1 MKKPVLFA
9 LTLYVVSLCTAAAQS
24 LQPLASKDSVNILL
38 GFSKKIYK
46 TDVNKAICLT
56 KRAYRY
62 AQEAGS
68 ADGEGRS
75 SFMLGVLY
83 KEVNNYTE
91 SLNAYQHAL
100 RLFEKL
106 NDSTQIGL
114 TYNGMGGV
122 YLFNLN
128 HVTWSAYYFGKARTY
143 LQHDSLNL
151 ALPLTNLGSLKLR
164 TGKPDEALALYEAA
178 YSIQLKYN
186 DLPRMS
192 TTLNNIATLL
202 DAKKEYTKSKEYYAR
217 SLEIEKILENPKGTS
232 WTLLGLAGAC
242 CMNNEH
248 EQAEVYVR
256 EAMDI
261 AKKYSLHKNYIHAL
275 QYLAYEC
282 EHTHKLKEA
291 KSFALQASALA
302 DKHNLSQIK
311 GELYQQ
317 LAFVCEK
324 MGELKQALH
333 YQQKHSIYKD
343 SLAEA
348 ERQAAA
354 EVAELKEKPVFASA
368 PATANNYWPWLSF
381 AVICTAS
388 IGFIF
393 LRKKKY
399 LHPAEVTEVPQAPI
413 DEAQTPATDIPIPT
427 QPENNGQATLP
438 DTDTIHLEVIN
449 GQGMKLINLTD
460 IQWFQKDG
468 KSYHAFTE
476 KGNYRVRQNM
486 TELEESLPRGRFFRI
501 NRAVIINMD
510 AMNNYSF
517 WENHKYIIRMKDAQK
532 TEFTISRNRLR
543 EMKENFNV
551 FEH

>member
-1 MKKPVLFA
+1 MKKLLFA
-9 LTLYVVSLCTAAAQS
+9 LTLYVVSLHAVTAQS
-24 LQPLASKDSVNILL
+24 LQPLAGKDSVNILL
-38 GFSKKIYK
+38 GFSRSIYK
-46 TDVNKAICLT
+46 TDVNKAIGLA

-62 AQEAGS
+62 AREAGS
-68 ADGEGRS
+68 MDGEARS

-83 KEVNNYTE
+83 KEINNYTE
-91 SLNAYQHAL
+91 SLNAYRHAL
-100 RLFEKL
+100 SLFEKR

-114 TYNGMGGV
+114 AYNGMGGV

-128 HVTWSAYYFGKARTY
+128 HVTWSAYYFGKARAY
-143 LQHDSLNL
+143 LQHDSVNL

-164 TGKPDEALALYEAA
+164 TGKLDEALALYEAA
-178 YSIQLKYN
+178 YSIQLKNN

-202 DAKKEYTKSKEYYAR
+202 DSKKDYAKSKEYYTR

-248 EQAEVYVR
+248 EQAELYVR

-261 AKKYSLHKNYIHAL
+261 ARKYSLHKNYIHAL

-291 KSFALQASALA
+291 KNFALQASSLA
-302 DKHNLSQIK
+302 DKHNLTHIK

-324 MGELKQALH
+324 MGELKQAFH

-348 ERQAAA
+348 ERKAADD
-354 EVAELKEKPVFASA
+354 VAELKEKPAMASA
-368 PATANNYWPWLSF
+368 PAATNNYWPWLSF

-393 LRKKKY
+393 LRKVK
-399 LHPAEVTEVPQAPI
+399 HTQAEDVKEVIPPVDAAEST
-413 DEAQTPATDIPIPT
+413 DEVIVLPPPS
-427 QPENNGQATLP
+427 EHNGQATLP
-438 DTDTIHLEVIN
+438 DMMHLEVIN
-449 GQGMKLINLTD
+449 GQGMKIISLND

-486 TELEESLPRGRFFRI
+486 TELEESLPRDRFFRI

-517 WENHKYIIRMKDAQK
+517 WENHKYIIRMKDEQR

-543 EMKENFNV
+543 EMKESFNV

>member
-1 MKKPVLFA
+1 MKKLLLFA
-9 LTLYVVSLCTAAAQS
+9 LTLYVVSPPVALAQS
-24 LQPLASKDSVNILL
+24 LQPLAGKDSVNILL
-38 GFSKKIYK
+38 GLSKKIYK
-46 TDVNKAICLT
+46 TDANKAFCMA
-56 KRAYRY
+56 KRAYRH
-62 AQEAGS
+62 AQDAGS
-68 ADGEGRS
+68 MDGEARS
-75 SFMLGVLY
+75 SLMLGILH
-83 KEVNNYTE
+83 KELNNYTE
-91 SLNAYQHAL
+91 SLKAYQHAL
-100 RLFEKL
+100 GLFEKL

-128 HVTWSAYYFGKARTY
+128 HVTWSAYYFGKARAY
-143 LQHDSLNL
+143 LQHDSANL

-164 TGKPDEALALYEAA
+164 TGKIDEALALYEAA
-178 YSIQLKYN
+178 YSIQVKYN

-202 DAKKEYTKSKEYYAR
+202 DSKKEYTKSKEYYAR
-217 SLEIEKILENPKGTS
+217 SLEIEKILENPRGTS
-232 WTLLGLAGAC
+232 LTLLGLAGAC

-256 EAMDI
+256 EAMGI

-291 KSFALQASALA
+291 KSFALQASNLA
-302 DKHNLSQIK
+302 DQHNLPHIK
-311 GELYQQ
+311 GDLYQQ

-348 ERQAAA
+348 ERKAAT
-354 EVAELKEKPVFASA
+354 EVAELREKPVLASA
-368 PATANNYWPWLSF
+368 ATATNNYWPWLSF
-381 AVICTAS
+381 ALICTAS

-393 LRKKKY
+393 LRKVKHA
-399 LHPAEVTEVPQAPI
+399 HPAEVTEVSTSPV
-413 DEAQTPATDIPIPT
+413 DETPSPATAIAAPV

-438 DTDTIHLEVIN
+438 EMMHLEVIN
-449 GQGMKLINLTD
+449 GQGMKIISLDD
-460 IQWFQKDG
+460 IQWFQKEG

-476 KGNYRVRQNM
+476 KGSYRVRQNM

-517 WENHKYIIRMKDAQK
+517 WENHKYIIRMKDDQK

-543 EMKENFNV
+543 EMKESFNV

>member
-1 MKKPVLFA
+1 MKKLLLFA
-9 LTLYVVSLCTAAAQS
+9 LTLYVVSVRTITAQS

-38 GFSKKIYK
+38 GFSKKIYR
-46 TDVNKAICLT
+46 TDVNKAICMT
-56 KRAYRY
+56 KRAYRH

-68 ADGEGRS
+68 MDGEARS

-83 KEVNNYTE
+83 KELNNCTE
-91 SLNAYQHAL
+91 SLDAYQHAL
-100 RLFEKL
+100 RLFETL

-143 LQHDSLNL
+143 LQHDSVNL

-164 TGKPDEALALYEAA
+164 TGKLDEALALYETA

-202 DAKKEYTKSKEYYAR
+202 DSKKDYAKSKQYYAR

-232 WTLLGLAGAC
+232 WALLGLAGAC

-248 EQAEVYVR
+248 EQAELYVR

-261 AKKYSLHKNYIHAL
+261 ARKYSLHKNYIHAL

-291 KSFALQASALA
+291 RSFALQASSLA
-302 DKHNLSQIK
+302 DKHNMSHVK

-343 SLAEA
+343 SLAVA
-348 ERQAAA
+348 ERKAAA
-354 EVAELKEKPVFASA
+354 EVAELKEKPVLASA
-368 PATANNYWPWLSF
+368 PTAPNDYWPWLSF

-393 LRKKKY
+393 LRKVKHPPVQEVMETK
-399 LHPAEVTEVPQAPI
+399 HPAL
-413 DEAQTPATDIPIPT
+413 DEASSPAEDIAIATP
-427 QPENNGQATLP
+427 PEHNGTSTLP
-438 DTDTIHLEVIN
+438 DMMHLEVIN
-449 GQGMKLINLTD
+449 GQGMKIISLDD

-476 KGNYRVRQNM
+476 KGSYRVRQNM

-517 WENHKYIIRMKDAQK
+517 WENHKYIIRMKDEQK

>member
-1 MKKPVLFA
+1 MKKLLFA
-9 LTLYVVSLCTAAAQS
+9 LTLYVVSHHAVTAQS
-24 LQPLASKDSVNILL
+24 LPPLAGKDSVNILL
-38 GFSKKIYK
+38 GFSKKIYR
-46 TDVNKAICLT
+46 TDVNKAVCLT
-56 KRAYRY
+56 KRAYRH

-68 ADGEGRS
+68 MDGEARS

-83 KEVNNYTE
+83 KEQNHYTE
-91 SLNAYQHAL
+91 SLDAYQHAL

-128 HVTWSAYYFGKARTY
+128 HVTWSAYYFGKARAY
-143 LQHDSLNL
+143 LQHDSVNL
-151 ALPLTNLGSLKLR
+151 ALPLANLGSLKLR
-164 TGKPDEALALYEAA
+164 TGKMDEALALYEAA

-202 DAKKEYTKSKEYYAR
+202 DSKKEYAKSKEYYAR
-217 SLEIEKILENPKGTS
+217 SLEIEKILENPKGIS

-248 EQAEVYVR
+248 EQAERHVR

-291 KSFALQASALA
+291 RDFALQASSLA

-343 SLAEA
+343 SLAQA
-348 ERQAAA
+348 EIKAAA
-354 EVAELKEKPVFASA
+354 EVAELHEKPVLASVS
-368 PATANNYWPWLSF
+368 TASNDYWPWLSF

-393 LRKKKY
+393 LRKVK
-399 LHPAEVTEVPQAPI
+399 HTHADVAPATPAPIEETPSITTDIAIPAE
-413 DEAQTPATDIPIPT
+413 
-427 QPENNGQATLP
+427 PEHNGQATLP
-438 DTDTIHLEVIN
+438 DMVHLEVIN
-449 GQGMKLINLTD
+449 GQGMKLINLDD
-460 IQWFQKDG
+460 IQWFQKEG
-468 KSYHAFTE
+468 KSYHAFTA

-517 WENHKYIIRMKDAQK
+517 WENHKYIIRMKDEQK

-543 EMKENFNV
+543 EMKESFNV